1 MLCSGCVTSAE
12 TVLITQQSAAEFY
25 AHLPSFAT
33 NPNASPASTNA
44 PVGATTSAPMEV
56 DMISPSVGP
65 VSSQRVVIVTVSP
78 ASRASLAQHYQL
90 SLLDTAKRLQ
100 TFLTAL
106 GVSHV
111 LDSSFGKYYSDP
123 SSG

>member
-1 MLCSGCVTSAE
+1 
-12 TVLITQQSAAEFY
+12 
-25 AHLPSFAT
+25 
-33 NPNASPASTNA
+33 
-44 PVGATTSAPMEV
+44 
-56 DMISPSVGP
+56 MISPSVGP

-111 LDSSFGKYYSDP
+111 LDSSFGQYYSAP